1 MPKYLKTAFVRDLEI
16 QVNKAELSYIRML
29 ELIEKEVIKNYK
41 EDNTMIKKIKRF
53 FADIWLGFKSAEEN
67 RNKSQWGKL

>member
-1 MPKYLKTAFVRDLEI
+1 MPKYLKTAFVRNLEI

-29 ELIEKEVIKNYK
+29 ESIQEEVIKNYK

-53 FADIWLGFKSAEEN
+53 FADIWLGFKWAEEN